1 MCGTDCG
8 FRSEEIVNEEVTFDV
23 LLRYGE
29 SDVSR
34 TGSDVYSMPG

>member
-8 FRSEEIVNEEVTFDV
+8 FRGEEIVNEEVTFDV